1 MQVDCGMQNDK
12 EGKSNRNVQEM
23 TDRQETVKNWQG
35 EWKKKQCLLV
45 MHADIKKQT
54 KNIHEHNTNSL

>member
-1 MQVDCGMQNDK
+1 MDCGMQNDK
-12 EGKSNRNVQEM
+12 EGTSNRNAHKM

-45 MHADIKKQT
+45 THAHTKKQKT
-54 KNIHEHNTNSL
+54 YMNITQIVFKH